1 MQPTLKSTALESAL
15 DSVVVFCFELL
26 KAIEIF
32 VQVNIYVK
40 SQSERGIGAKFL
52 WLMKCE
58 LEGNTY
64 P

>member
-1 MQPTLKSTALESAL
+1 MQPTLRSTAL

-26 KAIEIF
+26 KAIELF
-32 VQVNIYVK
+32 VQVNIYAK
-40 SQSERGIGAKFL
+40 SQSIREIGAKFL

-58 LEGNTY
+58 LEGNTS